1 MGFKVLMKKLISIL
15 CYLLISMAPHAL
27 RAAVAEHPIENNF
40 NIKAGISFT
49 RVHFKTSLIS
59 SHKQREDHTESS
71 AIGFNTSAGYKW
83 SQWEL
88 MVNSDVLFGALKDLS
103 LAVNSTEITGNGHFR
118 IFTLSPLLRYYT
130 PYTYN
135 RWNLFV
141 DAGPTWSLHTF
152 IFTDILNGTQFSHK
166 KRISFENRGGSINI
180 GVEEILPY
188 KETHPTYF
196 EIGYSYM
203 RSHRIFI
210 VDASD
215 FKDVKT
221 LQKGDSKDF
230 YGHYFI
236 LRFGITLF

>member
-1 MGFKVLMKKLISIL
+1 MKILIS
-15 CYLLISMAPHAL
+15 LLYFLLSMGIVFNSAIAS
-27 RAAVAEHPIENNF
+27 VAEHATENNF
-40 NIKAGISFT
+40 NIKAGISIG
-49 RVHFKTSLIS
+49 RVYLKSSLIPTNT
-59 SHKQREDHTESS
+59 KREDKTESTGF
-71 AIGFNTSAGYKW
+71 GFNTSIGYKW
-83 SQWEL
+83 NNWEL
-88 MVNSDVLFGALKDLS
+88 MVGSDVLFGTLKDMTFT
-103 LAVNSTEITGNGHFR
+103 VNSKEVTGDGHFR
-118 IFTLSPLLRYYT
+118 FFTLSPLLRYYT
-130 PYTYN
+130 PYTIYN

-152 IFTDILNGTQFSHK
+152 IFSNPASDTDFSNK

-180 GVEEILPY
+180 GFEEIVPY

-210 VDASD
+210 ADASD

-221 LQKGDSKDF
+221 LQKGNSKDF